1 MKKILTV
8 MMIMMIAAVSVFAT
22 SNPSSLAVTYD
33 VEGFYSGAYTFR
45 FNNEAEAETFSMGS
59 NSGKIAASHLD
70 DYFYIVDRSF
80 CNKAEDY
87 SCTITL
93 GEPGV
98 WTNTSDNGV
107 TGSDVSITA
116 DSFQGINEGNV
127 TTSVSGNVLTITYA
141 AATTV
146 DTVTKRNEANAQKD
160 VAKFQLSWASS
171 IVPVGT
177 YKSTMTVT
185 YAGI

>member
-1 MKKILTV
+1 MKKILTA

-59 NSGKIAASHLD
+59 NAGKIAASNAD
-70 DYFYIVDRSF
+70 DTFYIVDRSF
-80 CNKAEDY
+80 CNKDAAY

-107 TGSDVSITA
+107 TGSDVSITTG
-116 DSFQGINEGNV
+116 SLTGIPQGNV

-146 DTVTKRNEANAQKD
+146 ATVTNRTSSPENVGSFK
-160 VAKFQLSWASS
+160 LSWDES
-171 IVPVGT
+171 IVPVGS